1 MGKSFWIGTII
12 VVIILG
18 ITAGI
23 IVHVYGD
30 ERTER
35 ATLKQANELA
45 RMKEAD
51 FNDKTNENNKSNKN
65 NKNNT
70 NNKNNKNNT
79 NNNKNNIDENNDID
93 NDENNDNDEN
103 SIIIKT
109 SSGEEKTTP
118 NTLIIFESYYS
129 KCGHSKIRSEK
140 IANEYVNKTKEEMQ
154 KIYSDW
160 EIKSFSS
167 DRIELFKNENSLCG
181 NHYIVKEENGYVT
194 VYNINKDGQ
203 EVLSDKTDISTKY
216 LPKDDNDLLKKGIKA
231 NSTSQL
237 EQILADFE

>member
-1 MGKSFWIGTII
+1 MGKGFWIGTII

-51 FNDKTNENNKSNKN
+51 LNDKANKNGRNNGKNGNGENNSYYDNNENSN
-65 NKNNT
+65 
-70 NNKNNKNNT
+70 
-79 NNNKNNIDENNDID
+79 DV
-93 NDENNDNDEN
+93 EN
-103 SIIIKT
+103 SVILKT

-160 EIKSFSS
+160 EIRSFSS

-194 VYNINKDGQ
+194 VYNINKDG
-203 EVLSDKTDISTKY
+203 Y
-216 LPKDDNDLLKKGIKA
+216 
-231 NSTSQL
+231 
-237 EQILADFE
+237 

>member
-1 MGKSFWIGTII
+1 MGKGFWIGTII

-45 RMKEAD
+45 RMKEANL
-51 FNDKTNENNKSNKN
+51 NDKANKNGRNNGKNGNGENNSYYDNNENSN
-65 NKNNT
+65 
-70 NNKNNKNNT
+70 
-79 NNNKNNIDENNDID
+79 DV
-93 NDENNDNDEN
+93 EN
-103 SIIIKT
+103 SVILKT

-216 LPKDDNDLLKKGIKA
+216 LPKDDNDLLKNGIKA

>member
-1 MGKSFWIGTII
+1 MGKGFWIGTII

-35 ATLKQANELA
+35 AALKQANELA
-45 RMKEAD
+45 RMKEANL
-51 FNDKTNENNKSNKN
+51 NDKANKNGRNNGKNGNGENNSYYDNNENSN
-65 NKNNT
+65 
-70 NNKNNKNNT
+70 
-79 NNNKNNIDENNDID
+79 DV
-93 NDENNDNDEN
+93 EN
-103 SIIIKT
+103 SVILKT

-160 EIKSFSS
+160 EIRSFSS

-216 LPKDDNDLLKKGIKA
+216 LPKDDNDLLKNGIKA

>member
-45 RMKEAD
+45 RMKEANL
-51 FNDKTNENNKSNKN
+51 NDKINENNK
-65 NKNNT
+65 

-79 NNNKNNIDENNDID
+79 NNNKNNNDDNNNID
-93 NDENNDNDEN
+93 NDDNDEN

-160 EIKSFSS
+160 EIRSFSS

>member
-45 RMKEAD
+45 RMKEANL
-51 FNDKTNENNKSNKN
+51 NDKANKNGRNNGKNGNGENNSYYDNNENSN
-65 NKNNT
+65 
-70 NNKNNKNNT
+70 
-79 NNNKNNIDENNDID
+79 DV
-93 NDENNDNDEN
+93 EN
-103 SIIIKT
+103 SVILKT

>member
-51 FNDKTNENNKSNKN
+51 LNDKANKNGRNNGKNGNGENNSYYDNNENSN
-65 NKNNT
+65 
-70 NNKNNKNNT
+70 
-79 NNNKNNIDENNDID
+79 DV
-93 NDENNDNDEN
+93 EN

-167 DRIELFKNENSLCG
+167 DRIELYKNENSLCG

-216 LPKDDNDLLKKGIKA
+216 LPKDDNDLLKNGIKA

>member
-1 MGKSFWIGTII
+1 MGKGFWIGTII

-51 FNDKTNENNKSNKN
+51 LNDKTNENNKSNK
-65 NKNNT
+65 

-160 EIKSFSS
+160 EIRSFSS

-194 VYNINKDGQ
+194 VYNINKDIKQ
-203 EVLSDKTDISTKY
+203 IFLLNICQRMTTIY
-216 LPKDDNDLLKKGIKA
+216 LKKELK
-231 NSTSQL
+231 
-237 EQILADFE
+237 QIAHRN

>member
-1 MGKSFWIGTII
+1 MGKGFWIGTII

-45 RMKEAD
+45 RMKEANL
-51 FNDKTNENNKSNKN
+51 NDKANKNGRNNGKNGNGENNSYYDNNENSN
-65 NKNNT
+65 
-70 NNKNNKNNT
+70 
-79 NNNKNNIDENNDID
+79 DV
-93 NDENNDNDEN
+93 EN
-103 SIIIKT
+103 SVILKT

-140 IANEYVNKTKEEMQ
+140 IENEYVNKTKEEMQ

-160 EIKSFSS
+160 EIRSFSS

-181 NHYIVKEENGYVT
+181 NHYIVREENGYVT

-216 LPKDDNDLLKKGIKA
+216 LPKDDNDLLKNGIKA

>member
-1 MGKSFWIGTII
+1 MGKGFWIGTII

-51 FNDKTNENNKSNKN
+51 LNDKANKNGRNNGKNGNGENNSYYDNNENSN
-65 NKNNT
+65 
-70 NNKNNKNNT
+70 
-79 NNNKNNIDENNDID
+79 DV
-93 NDENNDNDEN
+93 EN
-103 SIIIKT
+103 SVILKT

>member
-1 MGKSFWIGTII
+1 MGKGFWIGTII

-45 RMKEAD
+45 RMKEANL
-51 FNDKTNENNKSNKN
+51 NDKANKNGRNNGKNGNGENNSYYDNNENSN
-65 NKNNT
+65 
-70 NNKNNKNNT
+70 
-79 NNNKNNIDENNDID
+79 DV
-93 NDENNDNDEN
+93 EN
-103 SIIIKT
+103 SVILKT

-154 KIYSDW
+154 KIYCDW
-160 EIKSFSS
+160 EIRSFSS

>member
-23 IVHVYGD
+23 IVHVYSD

-45 RMKEAD
+45 RLKEANL
-51 FNDKTNENNKSNKN
+51 NDKANKNDRNNENNGNG
-65 NKNNT
+65 
-70 NNKNNKNNT
+70 
-79 NNNKNNIDENNDID
+79 
-93 NDENNDNDEN
+93 EN
-103 SIIIKT
+103 SVIVKT
-109 SSGEEKTTP
+109 SSAEEKTTP
-118 NTLIIFESYYS
+118 NTIIIFESYYS

-140 IANEYVNKTKEEMQ
+140 ISNEYVNKTEEEMQ

-160 EIKSFSS
+160 KIKSFSS
-167 DRIELFKNENSLCG
+167 DRIELYKNENSLCG

-216 LPKDDNDLLKKGIKA
+216 LPKDDNDLLKNGIKA

>member
-18 ITAGI
+18 ITDGI

-51 FNDKTNENNKSNKN
+51 LNDKANKNGRNNGKNGNGENNSYYDNNENSN
-65 NKNNT
+65 
-70 NNKNNKNNT
+70 
-79 NNNKNNIDENNDID
+79 DV
-93 NDENNDNDEN
+93 EN

-109 SSGEEKTTP
+109 SSVEEKTTP

-167 DRIELFKNENSLCG
+167 DRIELYKNENSLCG

-216 LPKDDNDLLKKGIKA
+216 LPKDDNDLLKNGIKA

>member
-51 FNDKTNENNKSNKN
+51 LNDKANKN
-65 NKNNT
+65 G
-70 NNKNNKNNT
+70 
-79 NNNKNNIDENNDID
+79 END
-93 NDENNDNDEN
+93 
-103 SIIIKT
+103 IIIKT

-167 DRIELFKNENSLCG
+167 DRIELYKNENSLCG

-216 LPKDDNDLLKKGIKA
+216 LPKDDNDLLKNGIKA

>member
-1 MGKSFWIGTII
+1 MGKGFWIGTII

-35 ATLKQANELA
+35 ATLKQANKLA
-45 RMKEAD
+45 RMKEANL
-51 FNDKTNENNKSNKN
+51 NDKANKNGRNNGKNGNGENNSYYDNNENSN
-65 NKNNT
+65 
-70 NNKNNKNNT
+70 
-79 NNNKNNIDENNDID
+79 DV
-93 NDENNDNDEN
+93 EN
-103 SIIIKT
+103 SVILKT

-160 EIKSFSS
+160 EIRSFSS

-216 LPKDDNDLLKKGIKA
+216 LPKDDNDLLKNGIKA

>member
-51 FNDKTNENNKSNKN
+51 LNDKANKNGRNNGKNGNGENNSYYDNNENSN
-65 NKNNT
+65 
-70 NNKNNKNNT
+70 
-79 NNNKNNIDENNDID
+79 DV
-93 NDENNDNDEN
+93 EN
-103 SIIIKT
+103 SVILKT

-160 EIKSFSS
+160 EIRSFSS

-216 LPKDDNDLLKKGIKA
+216 LPKDDNDLLKNGIKA

>member
-35 ATLKQANELA
+35 ATLKQANELS

-51 FNDKTNENNKSNKN
+51 LNDKANKN
-65 NKNNT
+65 G
-70 NNKNNKNNT
+70 
-79 NNNKNNIDENNDID
+79 END
-93 NDENNDNDEN
+93 
-103 SIIIKT
+103 IIIKT

-167 DRIELFKNENSLCG
+167 DRIELYKNENSLCG

-216 LPKDDNDLLKKGIKA
+216 LPKDDNDLLKNGIKA

>member
-1 MGKSFWIGTII
+1 MGKGFWIGTII

-51 FNDKTNENNKSNKN
+51 LNDKTNENNKSNK
-65 NKNNT
+65 

-160 EIKSFSS
+160 EIRSFSS

-181 NHYIVKEENGYVT
+181 NHYIVREENGYVT

-216 LPKDDNDLLKKGIKA
+216 LPKDDNDLLKNGIKA

>member
-45 RMKEAD
+45 RMKEANL
-51 FNDKTNENNKSNKN
+51 NDKINENNKN
-65 NKNNT
+65 NKN
-70 NNKNNKNNT
+70 NNT
-79 NNNKNNIDENNDID
+79 NNNKNNNDDNNNID
-93 NDENNDNDEN
+93 NDDNDEN

-160 EIKSFSS
+160 EIRSFSS

>member
-12 VVIILG
+12 IVIILG

-45 RMKEAD
+45 RMKEANL
-51 FNDKTNENNKSNKN
+51 NDKANKNGRNNGKNGNGENNSYYDNNENSN
-65 NKNNT
+65 
-70 NNKNNKNNT
+70 
-79 NNNKNNIDENNDID
+79 DV
-93 NDENNDNDEN
+93 EN
-103 SIIIKT
+103 SVILKT

>member
-1 MGKSFWIGTII
+1 MGKGFWIGTII

-45 RMKEAD
+45 RMKEANL
-51 FNDKTNENNKSNKN
+51 NDKANKNGRNNGKNGNGENNSYYDNNENSN
-65 NKNNT
+65 
-70 NNKNNKNNT
+70 
-79 NNNKNNIDENNDID
+79 DV
-93 NDENNDNDEN
+93 EN
-103 SIIIKT
+103 SVILKT

-167 DRIELFKNENSLCG
+167 DRIELYKNENSLCG

>member
-45 RMKEAD
+45 RMKEANL
-51 FNDKTNENNKSNKN
+51 NDKANKNGRNNGKNGNGENNSYYDNNENSN
-65 NKNNT
+65 
-70 NNKNNKNNT
+70 
-79 NNNKNNIDENNDID
+79 DV
-93 NDENNDNDEN
+93 EN
-103 SIIIKT
+103 SVILKT

-154 KIYSDW
+154 KIYCDW
-160 EIKSFSS
+160 EIRSFSS

-181 NHYIVKEENGYVT
+181 NHYIVREENGYVT

-216 LPKDDNDLLKKGIKA
+216 LPKDDNDLLKNGIKA

>member
-12 VVIILG
+12 IVIILG

-51 FNDKTNENNKSNKN
+51 LNDKTNENNKSNK
-65 NKNNT
+65 

-140 IANEYVNKTKEEMQ
+140 IANEYVNKTKEEMK
-154 KIYSDW
+154 KIYGDW

-167 DRIELFKNENSLCG
+167 DRIELYKNENSLCG

-216 LPKDDNDLLKKGIKA
+216 LPKDDNDLLKNGIKA

>member
-45 RMKEAD
+45 RMKEANL
-51 FNDKTNENNKSNKN
+51 NDKANKNGRNNGKNGNGENNSYYDNNENSN
-65 NKNNT
+65 
-70 NNKNNKNNT
+70 
-79 NNNKNNIDENNDID
+79 DV
-93 NDENNDNDEN
+93 EN
-103 SIIIKT
+103 SVILKT

-160 EIKSFSS
+160 EIRSFSS

-216 LPKDDNDLLKKGIKA
+216 LPKDDNDLLKNGIKA

>member
-12 VVIILG
+12 IVIILG

-45 RMKEAD
+45 SMKEANL
-51 FNDKTNENNKSNKN
+51 NDKANKNGRNNGKNGNGENNSYYDNNENSN
-65 NKNNT
+65 
-70 NNKNNKNNT
+70 
-79 NNNKNNIDENNDID
+79 DV
-93 NDENNDNDEN
+93 EN
-103 SIIIKT
+103 SVILKT

-231 NSTSQL
+231 NSSSQL

>member
-1 MGKSFWIGTII
+1 MGKGFWIGTII

-45 RMKEAD
+45 RMKEANL
-51 FNDKTNENNKSNKN
+51 NDKANKNGRNNGKNGNGENNSYYDNNENSN
-65 NKNNT
+65 
-70 NNKNNKNNT
+70 
-79 NNNKNNIDENNDID
+79 DV
-93 NDENNDNDEN
+93 EN
-103 SIIIKT
+103 SVILKT

-140 IANEYVNKTKEEMQ
+140 IANEYVNKTKEEMK
-154 KIYSDW
+154 KIYGDW

-167 DRIELFKNENSLCG
+167 DRIELYKNENSLCG

>member
-1 MGKSFWIGTII
+1 MFMVMK
-12 VVIILG
+12 
-18 ITAGI
+18 AGI

-45 RMKEAD
+45 RMKEANL
-51 FNDKTNENNKSNKN
+51 NDKINENNK
-65 NKNNT
+65 

-79 NNNKNNIDENNDID
+79 NNNKNNNDDNNNID
-93 NDENNDNDEN
+93 NDDNDEN

-154 KIYSDW
+154 KIYSIIL
-160 EIKSFSS
+160 IKM
-167 DRIELFKNENSLCG
+167 
-181 NHYIVKEENGYVT
+181 VK
-194 VYNINKDGQ
+194 K
-203 EVLSDKTDISTKY
+203 
-216 LPKDDNDLLKKGIKA
+216 
-231 NSTSQL
+231 
-237 EQILADFE
+237 F